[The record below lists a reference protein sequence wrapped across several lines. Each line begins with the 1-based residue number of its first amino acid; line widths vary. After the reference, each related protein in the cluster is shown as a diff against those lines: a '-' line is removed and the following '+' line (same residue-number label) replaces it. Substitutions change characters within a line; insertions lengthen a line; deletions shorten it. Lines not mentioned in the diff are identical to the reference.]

1 MARNGARF
9 VLHRGRRSFSRGDQR
24 DKLDDRFT
32 IRTAE
37 DVAREL
43 GNMKGAMMKF
53 GQLLGFIMEALP
65 VEAQQALAMLQSD
78 APPMAP
84 EAAEA
89 VVCAELGSPPHKVFL
104 DWSITPVAAA
114 SVGQVHRAI
123 TRDGRDVAVKVQYP
137 GVGDAI
143 ETEDRKSV
151 V

>member
-9 VLHRGRRSFSRGDQR
+9 VLHRGRRSFSRGDR
-24 DKLDDRFT
+24 REKLDDRFT

-84 EAAEA
+84 EAAE
-89 VVCAELGSPPHKVFL
+89 
-104 DWSITPVAAA
+104 VAN
-114 SVGQVHRAI
+114 HER
-123 TRDGRDVAVKVQYP
+123 
-137 GVGDAI
+137 GVTA
-143 ETEDRKSV
+143 
-151 V
+151 